1 MEEKNDRPEKS
12 ALAQREEEILAR
24 WQEKKIFEQSL
35 TKPASAKSFG
45 EAKEFVF
52 YDGPPFATGTPH
64 YGHLIGGTIKDV
76 IPRYKTMQGFHV
88 SRRWG
93 WDCHG
98 LPVEN
103 LIEKELGLKSK
114 KDIEDYGIGNFNAKA
129 RASVMRYADEWKKTV
144 PRLGRFV
151 DMDNDYRTMDPTYT
165 ETIWW
170 IFKNLSDQGLI
181 YEGYK
186 AMQICPRCETTLSNF
201 EVNQGYKDITDISVF
216 VKFKV
221 QNSKLKT
228 AIQNSKVKDEDNT
241 YIVAWTTTPW
251 TLPGNVALAVGKD
264 IDYVK
269 IKIKNEESE
278 DYYIIAKSRLEAVM
292 ASRGNLVTVYNIE
305 QTFKGSD
312 LIGLSYEPVFD
323 YYSNP
328 NEAEIRRRSALSP
341 RESVSWENGWKIYG
355 ADFITTEDGTGVV
368 HIAPAFGED
377 DMKLGQKENLPFIQ
391 PVGLNGVFKPEVGDG
406 LAGQP
411 VKPKDNPQ
419 ATDIE
424 IIKILAAKGFLL
436 AKEKIIHSYPHC
448 WRCETPLLNYATSSW
463 FLEVT
468 KIRDRLVAEN
478 KKINWVPEH
487 IQEGRFGKWLEG
499 ARDWAISRTRFW
511 GAPLPVWR
519 CEICGEKKVI
529 GSLVDLQEATGP
541 AQNNY
546 WLMRHGQAESNIVN
560 VTSFGKEA
568 TDPLTAEGVAQVKES
583 AKIFSTKDKIDL
595 IISSPFRRARETAE
609 LTAGELGLP
618 VDEIIFDDR
627 LREAGPGIFDGQN
640 WPGYY
645 LVSEQTESG
654 LETLSQI
661 RIRVSSLLFELENKY
676 KNKRI
681 LLVSHG
687 LPLRITTFAGLGI
700 DTRELLKNLEKPDFK
715 FKNAEIKPL
724 AFKPYPHN
732 SDFDLDYHRPYIDE
746 VTWPCACGGQMKRIP
761 EVFDC
766 WFESGAMPYAQ
777 SHYPFGD
784 SQKTFDPT
792 KQISFPADFIAEGQD
807 QTRGWFYTMLVL
819 GTALF
824 GQSPYKNVVVN
835 GLIQAEDGR
844 KMSKSLNNYPDPLVL
859 ANKYSADALRL
870 YLLASPAVHAEDLNF
885 SEKGVGE
892 IQRKILSRLLNVV
905 TFLETYGE
913 IKGGDIK
920 LEKTEDVLDR
930 WILSRLGETLA
941 KVEKEFDGYELD
953 RAVTAL
959 DSFIDDLSNWYLRR
973 SRDRFRGEDKKVREQ
988 ANQTLLF
995 VLLTTAKIIAPLA
1008 PFVADDIYL
1017 RLTKEQAKDSVHLEA
1032 WPEALAIDEELLTQ
1046 MKEVRKVVALGLE
1059 MRMSA
1064 GVKVRQPLQSL
1075 KIADAKLSGQTEL
1088 LELIKDE
1095 LNVKEVL
1102 FDKASGEPVWL
1113 DIEITPALREEG
1125 IARDFIRLIQEK
1137 RKQENLVPSDQVD
1150 LKIFVWPR
1158 SREVLEKFSDEIK
1171 RVAGLN
1177 NIEFLSAEPTS
1188 EPVGSVQE
1196 EPVWLDLVR

>member
-1 MEEKNDRPEKS
+1 
-12 ALAQREEEILAR
+12 
-24 WQEKKIFEQSL
+24 
-35 TKPASAKSFG
+35 
-45 EAKEFVF
+45 
-52 YDGPPFATGTPH
+52 
-64 YGHLIGGTIKDV
+64 
-76 IPRYKTMQGFHV
+76 
-88 SRRWG
+88 
-93 WDCHG
+93 
-98 LPVEN
+98 
-103 LIEKELGLKSK
+103 
-114 KDIEDYGIGNFNAKA
+114 
-129 RASVMRYADEWKKTV
+129 
-144 PRLGRFV
+144 
-151 DMDNDYRTMDPTYT
+151 
-165 ETIWW
+165 
-170 IFKNLSDQGLI
+170 
-181 YEGYK
+181 
-186 AMQICPRCETTLSNF
+186 
-201 EVNQGYKDITDISVF
+201 
-216 VKFKV
+216 
-221 QNSKLKT
+221 
-228 AIQNSKVKDEDNT
+228 
-241 YIVAWTTTPW
+241 
-251 TLPGNVALAVGKD
+251 
-264 IDYVK
+264 
-269 IKIKNEESE
+269 
-278 DYYIIAKSRLEAVM
+278 M

-328 NEAEIRRRSALSP
+328 NEAEILRRSALSP
-341 RESVSWENGWKIYG
+341 RESASWEKGWKIYG
-355 ADFITTEDGTGVV
+355 ADFVTTEDGTGVV
-368 HIAPAFGED
+368 HIAPAFGDD
-377 DMKLGQKENLPFIQ
+377 DMKLGQKENLPFVQ
-391 PVGLNGVFKPEVGDG
+391 HVGMNGLFKPEVGDG
-406 LAGQP
+406 LAGLH
-411 VKPKDNPQ
+411 VKPIENPQ

-424 IIKILAAKGFLL
+424 IIKILAAKGSLL

-448 WRCETPLLNYATSSW
+448 WRCETPLLNYTTSSW

-519 CEICGEKKVI
+519 CETCQKNKVI
-529 GSLVDLQEATGP
+529 GSLADLLEATGP

-546 WLMRHGQAESNIVN
+546 WLMRHGQAESNPDSRI
-560 VTSFGKEA
+560 SFKHEA
-568 TDPLTAEGVAQVKES
+568 EDGLTDLGREEVMSTAKTLVDK
-583 AKIFSTKDKIDL
+583 KIDL
-595 IISSPFRRARETAE
+595 IITSPFRRAVETAE
-609 LTAGELGLP
+609 ILAQELG
-618 VDEIIFDDR
+618 VSIERADG
-627 LREAGPGIFDGQN
+627 LREINVGVLDGQS
-640 WPGYY
+640 WSDYEKTLPTIKDKMERAPEGGET
-645 LVSEQTESG
+645 VTEMQSRVMVVLFD
-654 LETLSQI
+654 LEK
-661 RIRVSSLLFELENKY
+661 KY
-676 KNKRI
+676 AGKNI
-681 LLVSHG
+681 LIVSHG
-687 LPLRITTFAGLGI
+687 LPLRAMVFSAAGI
-700 DTRELLKNLEKPDFK
+700 DNRTLEKVGWK
-715 FKNAEIKPL
+715 GTGMNNAEVREL

-732 SDFDLDYHRPYIDE
+732 ESFDLDYHRPYIDE
-746 VTWPCACGGQMKRIP
+746 VTIPCVCGGQMKRIP

-807 QTRGWFYTMLVL
+807 QTRGWFYTMLIL

-905 TFLETYGE
+905 TFLETYGD

-920 LEKTEDVLDR
+920 LEKSDDVLDR
-930 WILSRLGETLA
+930 WILSRLGETLI
-941 KVEKEFDGYELD
+941 KIEKEFDGYIID
-953 RAVTAL
+953 RTVWAI
-959 DSFIDDLSNWYLRR
+959 DDFIDDLSNWYLRR

-995 VLLTTAKIIAPLA
+995 VLLTTAKMLAPLA
-1008 PFVADDIYL
+1008 PFMADDIYL
-1017 RLTKEQAKDSVHLEA
+1017 RLTKESARDSVHLEA
-1032 WPEALAIDEELLTQ
+1032 WPETLASDEELLAQ

-1075 KIADAKLSGQTEL
+1075 KIADAKLSGQNEL

-1095 LNVKEVL
+1095 LNIKEVL
-1102 FDKASGEPVWL
+1102 FDQTSGEPVWL
-1113 DIEITPALREEG
+1113 DTEITPALREEG

-1158 SREVLEKFSDEIK
+1158 SREVLEKFSAEIK

-1177 NIEFLSAEPTS
+1177 NIEFLSAEPTGD
-1188 EPVGSVQE
+1188 PVGSVQE
-1196 EPVWLDLVR
+1196 EPVWLDLTR